1 MFMNNNNGTSFLI
14 LMFGIIMLSGFVFK
28 QSFDRLG
35 AIGLQSEGLENMQRQ
50 NFNLAPG
57 AYPETLDALL
67 LNPEYPTPGSVINV
81 APDAANSSSSS
92 SSSGGTAVSD
102 YPDLTNNSRYRSN
115 PDNDTCMP
123 MTMCNSFYG
132 LRNERQHPPPP
143 PIELSDSRKRVNYYA
158 ADTV

>member
-1 MFMNNNNGTSFLI
+1 MFSNINGASFLI

-35 AIGLQSEGLENMQRQ
+35 GMEEGLENMQRQ

-57 AYPETLDALL
+57 AYPATLDTLL
-67 LNPEYPTPGSVINV
+67 LNPEYPTPGNETTVTP
-81 APDAANSSSSS
+81 ATLGSSSSS
-92 SSSGGTAVSD
+92 SSASVSD
-102 YPDLTNNSRYRSN
+102 YPDLTNNSRYRSS

-132 LRNERQHPPPP
+132 LRNERPHPPPPPP

-158 ADTV
+158 TDPI